1 MKVTKVDGIVD
12 QLKASSLSSNSL
24 YSLYD
29 FVENATY
36 GDAVLRSDDIEF
48 LVNKDSTINS
58 KTALQIIKVADECE
72 ITEKQSNGYNK
83 PNFVAMPQGIFL
95 DGHMATIK
103 EHLDEYKEFVKTLQ
117 EKRVV
122 RIEIEL

>member
-1 MKVTKVDGIVD
+1 MKVTKIEGITD

-48 LVNKDSTINS
+48 LVKKVETLSS
-58 KTALQIIKVADECE
+58 KTALQIIDVAEECDIIE
-72 ITEKQSNGYNK
+72 EQDTSYNK
-83 PNFVAMPQGIFL
+83 PNFVAIPEGIFL

-103 EHLDEYKEFVKTLQ
+103 EHLDEYEEFVKTLQ
-117 EKRVV
+117 EKRVL